1 MNKQVDLIAEYIK
14 KDTAKRKLQAT
25 FPTIATV
32 HELHEGP
39 NRAQRREMKRR
50 KEQ

>member
-1 MNKQVDLIAEYIK
+1 MDKQVDLIAEYIRK
-14 KDTAKRKLQAT
+14 EEAKRKLQAT

-39 NRAQRREMKRR
+39 NRAQRREMAR
-50 KEQ
+50 KKDK